1 MIRLAIS
8 AAGRIEEE
16 FVKRGDQALASRC
29 SAAKGAVLSGAE
41 ALARRKSPRGI
52 RVDAVA
58 PDPVDASLLRG
69 HAREFGKTVFERGK
83 AKTGWPRPPK
93 RRPASLFCRRRTRT
107 A

>member
-8 AAGRIEEE
+8 VVGRTEEE
-16 FVKRGDQALASRC
+16 FVKRGDHALASRR
-29 SAAKGAVLSGAE
+29 STAKWTVLSCAE
-41 ALARRKSPRGI
+41 ALARKKSPRGI
-52 RVDAVA
+52 RIDAVA

-69 HAREFGKTVFERGK
+69 DAREFEKMVFERGK
-83 AKTGWPRPPK
+83 ARTGWPRQ